1 MRGAHGALK
10 AGYFGYFAA
19 VGVFQ
24 PYWSLQL
31 AGQGFAPAAIGT
43 LLAAVSVVRVVA
55 PLAQARIAGQVGDD
69 GRALAIAATLAAL
82 LLPLIAA
89 TRDFRLALVLMALYA
104 LSFNGFMPVY
114 DALALKLLGPD
125 QHRYGRL
132 RLWGSIGYVAASA
145 LVGEL
150 IGRYG
155 RAVIP
160 WALGACLL
168 LTAAVCRGLSGVPA
182 DVQQTPRLTAPRRA
196 DAAWFVLVCFLQ
208 LASFGAYYGF
218 YGLYLETFGYSAAAI
233 GRYFALGVLAEM
245 VFFYAAAPLL
255 ERVPAYRLLALAI
268 GATVVRWL
276 LIAGFPGSVLILAVA
291 QVLHIFGF
299 ALFHS
304 VTVLLAPRLLRMG
317 PERSQALVS
326 SAGWGAGVG
335 AGTLLAGRIWQAGG
349 PRLMYGAAAGVAALA
364 LVVLL
369 TMLRNG
375 EMSRSLGAAATEAQA

>member
-43 LLAAVSVVRVVA
+43 LLAAVSVARVVA
-55 PLAQARIAGQVGDD
+55 PLVQARIAGQVGDD
-69 GRALAIAATLAAL
+69 GRALAVAATLAAL
-82 LLPLIAA
+82 LLPFIAA

-104 LSFNGFMPVY
+104 LAFNGFMPVY
-114 DALALKLLGPD
+114 DALALKLLGAD

-145 LVGEL
+145 VVGEL
-150 IGRYG
+150 IGRGG

-160 WALGACLL
+160 WALGSCLVG
-168 LTAAVCRGLSGVPA
+168 TAIVCRGLSGVAANARPEPGPA
-182 DVQQTPRLTAPRRA
+182 APRRA
-196 DAAWFVLVCFLQ
+196 EAVWFVLVCFLQ

-218 YGLYLETFGYSAAAI
+218 YGLYLETYGYSAAAI
-233 GRYFALGVLAEM
+233 GRLFALGVLAEM

-255 ERVPAYRLLALAI
+255 ARVSAYRLLALAI
-268 GATVVRWL
+268 GATTLRWL
-276 LIAGFPGSVLILAVA
+276 LIAGFPRSVLVLALA
-291 QVLHIFGF
+291 QVMHIFGF

-304 VTVLLAPRLLRMG
+304 VTVLLGPRLLRMG

-335 AGTLLAGRIWQAGG
+335 AGTLLAGRVWQAGG

-364 LVVLL
+364 LAVAL
-369 TMLRNG
+369 TMLRNDQL
-375 EMSRSLGAAATEAQA
+375 SRSPAAAATEAQA